1 MDPKDIKPNDSGHEV
16 PFRWWIWA
24 VFLVVVLWLLSYLL
38 ITEYSGEGVTFL
50 GDRGTF
56 GDMFGA
62 VNSLFSGLAFATL
75 IYTVLQQR
83 AELQATREE
92 MKQQSREWVK
102 QNEVL
107 SRQAFE
113 GSFFQMLNMLDD
125 AARSAF
131 VRHDRILGGGSDG
144 KHEGDSAFQL
154 IFQEFS
160 EVLGFI
166 QASVEC
172 QHLPH
177 LTVVRDTVTEIMRKH
192 EDGFFRYLDALAN
205 IAAFVV
211 QSSPEGTKLYS
222 RLMRSQMSNEQLCFV
237 FYVCMSLDAHED
249 LRRNLDR
256 LNFFESVPATL
267 YIHPSHPEIYFDAEV
282 KS

>member
-92 MKQQSREWVK
+92 MKQQSREWVNRAK
-102 QNEVL
+102 CFPARH
-107 SRQAFE
+107 SR
-113 GSFFQMLNMLDD
+113 
-125 AARSAF
+125 ARS
-131 VRHDRILGGGSDG
+131 
-144 KHEGDSAFQL
+144 
-154 IFQEFS
+154 
-160 EVLGFI
+160 
-166 QASVEC
+166 
-172 QHLPH
+172 
-177 LTVVRDTVTEIMRKH
+177 
-192 EDGFFRYLDALAN
+192 
-205 IAAFVV
+205 
-211 QSSPEGTKLYS
+211 S
-222 RLMRSQMSNEQLCFV
+222 RC
-237 FYVCMSLDAHED
+237 
-249 LRRNLDR
+249 
-256 LNFFESVPATL
+256 
-267 YIHPSHPEIYFDAEV
+267 
-282 KS
+282 